1 MMNDEYAGQLSADW
15 SIPAYAQ
22 EKLWLAGEAGSA
34 KCEGAAGLFEL
45 PAPETIVS
53 LRWGSDEGAVLRQFR
68 WQPDSLGWQ
77 GEFRLGG
84 MVEAIH
90 MMPLPGADFPLVVAL
105 FSAQPL
111 MPHVTPFPDLTKTY
125 YDPPDWYEGIDDDA
139 EPALVTL
146 IAPEESSLASVAQDA
161 MMNKMPL
168 HVYGHLASEEQ
179 GFHPLL
185 ALPLL
190 WESVTL
196 FAP

>member
-1 MMNDEYAGQLSADW
+1 MNDEHAGQLSADW
-15 SIPAYAQ
+15 RIPAYAQ
-22 EKLWLAGEAGSA
+22 GKLWLAGEAGSA
-34 KCEGAAGLFEL
+34 MCEGDSGLFEL
-45 PAPETIVS
+45 PVPEPILS

-68 WQPDSLGWQ
+68 WQADSLGWR
-77 GEFRLGG
+77 GDFRMGG

-90 MMPLPGADFPLVVAL
+90 MMQLPGADFPLVVAL

-111 MPHVTPFPDLTKTY
+111 MPDVTPFPDLMKPY
-125 YDPPDWYEGIDDDA
+125 YDPPDWYEGIDDEI

-161 MMNKMPL
+161 MMNKIPL
-168 HVYGHLASEEQ
+168 HVYGTLASDEQ
-179 GFHPLL
+179 GFHHIVP
-185 ALPLL
+185 LPLM